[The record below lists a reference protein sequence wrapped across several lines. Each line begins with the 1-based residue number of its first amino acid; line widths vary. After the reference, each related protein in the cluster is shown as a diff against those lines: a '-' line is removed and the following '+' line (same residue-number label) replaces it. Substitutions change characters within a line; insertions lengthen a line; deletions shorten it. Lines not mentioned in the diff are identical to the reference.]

1 MIYIITGD
9 EEFLIKE
16 KSKEL
21 IDNLNQESQLNV
33 DHINGANINYQE
45 LLNQISNLS
54 LFDEKKISYIEN
66 FFSNFNKKNKKKD
79 IDNFYTSLKHLIQNT
94 ELIFVELP
102 KANYQNYRNETL
114 TKKNV
119 IFKQIPNEAQ
129 FFELNKISNF
139 QNNREVINWC
149 KKKCQKLDIQIEDD
163 ALKELVDLKN
173 NNLRALVNELNKLH
187 AYSDG
192 KKIEKSHVQLLTNE
206 WKEYN
211 IFPIIDSIVAGN
223 GHQVREQINTLILRG
238 EISRQEIM
246 YRIAKQTSEFLKVS
260 SVKNLSKNQIEKE
273 VGIHGYRLQKI
284 IEQVKK
290 EESQYLYNLRI
301 IEKYD
306 FQMKTGL
313 INEKIALDLII
324 SELN

>member
-21 IDNLNQESQLNV
+21 IDKLNQESQLNI

-79 IDNFYTSLKHLIQNT
+79 IDNFYASLKHLIQNT

-102 KANYQNYRNETL
+102 KVNYQNYRNETL

-260 SVKNLSKNQIEKE
+260 SVKNLTKNQIEKE

-313 INEKIALDLII
+313 INEKVALDLII

>member
-79 IDNFYTSLKHLIQNT
+79 IDNFYASLKHLIQNT

-102 KANYQNYRNETL
+102 KVNYQNYRNETL

-260 SVKNLSKNQIEKE
+260 SVKNLTKNQIEKE

-313 INEKIALDLII
+313 INEKVALDLII

>member
-33 DHINGANINYQE
+33 DYINGANINYQE

-79 IDNFYTSLKHLIQNT
+79 IDNFYASLKHLIQNT

-313 INEKIALDLII
+313 INEKVALDLII

>member
-1 MIYIITGD
+1 M
-9 EEFLIKE
+9 
-16 KSKEL
+16 
-21 IDNLNQESQLNV
+21 
-33 DHINGANINYQE
+33 
-45 LLNQISNLS
+45 
-54 LFDEKKISYIEN
+54 
-66 FFSNFNKKNKKKD
+66 
-79 IDNFYTSLKHLIQNT
+79 
-94 ELIFVELP
+94 
-102 KANYQNYRNETL
+102 
-114 TKKNV
+114 
-119 IFKQIPNEAQ
+119 
-129 FFELNKISNF
+129 
-139 QNNREVINWC
+139 
-149 KKKCQKLDIQIEDD
+149 DIQIEDD
-163 ALKELVDLKN
+163 ALIELVDLKN

-260 SVKNLSKNQIEKE
+260 SVKNLTKNQIEKE

-313 INEKIALDLII
+313 INEKVALDLII

>member
-16 KSKEL
+16 KAKEL

-33 DHINGANINYQE
+33 DHINGENINYQE

-79 IDNFYTSLKHLIQNT
+79 IGNFYASLKHLIHNT

-102 KANYQNYRNETL
+102 KVNYQNYRNETL
-114 TKKNV
+114 TKKNI
-119 IFKQIPNEAQ
+119 IFKQIPNETQ
-129 FFELNKISNF
+129 FFELNKINNF
-139 QNNREVINWC
+139 RNNREIINWC

-163 ALKELVDLKN
+163 ALIELVDLKN

-260 SVKNLSKNQIEKE
+260 SVKNLTKNQIEKE

>member
-16 KSKEL
+16 KAKEL

-33 DHINGANINYQE
+33 DHINGENINYQE

-79 IDNFYTSLKHLIQNT
+79 IDNFYASLKHLIHNT

-102 KANYQNYRNETL
+102 KVNYQNYRNETL
-114 TKKNV
+114 TKKNI
-119 IFKQIPNEAQ
+119 IFKQIPNETQ
-129 FFELNKISNF
+129 FFELNKINNF
-139 QNNREVINWC
+139 RNNREIINWC

-163 ALKELVDLKN
+163 ALIELVDLKN

-260 SVKNLSKNQIEKE
+260 SVKNLTKNQIEKE

-313 INEKIALDLII
+313 INEKVALDLII

>member
-16 KSKEL
+16 KAKEL

-33 DHINGANINYQE
+33 DHINGENINYQE

-79 IDNFYTSLKHLIQNT
+79 IDNFYASLKHLIQNT

-102 KANYQNYRNETL
+102 KVNYQNYRNETL

-139 QNNREVINWC
+139 QNNREIINWC

-163 ALKELVDLKN
+163 ALIELVDLKN

-260 SVKNLSKNQIEKE
+260 SVKNLTKNQIEKE

-313 INEKIALDLII
+313 INEKVALDLII

>member
-66 FFSNFNKKNKKKD
+66 FFSNFIKKNKKKD
-79 IDNFYTSLKHLIQNT
+79 IDNFYASLKHLIQNT

-313 INEKIALDLII
+313 INEKVALDLII

>member
-16 KSKEL
+16 KAKEL
-21 IDNLNQESQLNV
+21 VVNLQKDSQVNV
-33 DHINGANINYQE
+33 EYINGANITYQE
-45 LLNQISNLS
+45 LLNQISNVS
-54 LFDEKKISYIEN
+54 LFNEKKISYIEN
-66 FFSNFNKKNKKKD
+66 FFLNFNKKNKKND
-79 IDNFYTSLKHLIQNT
+79 INIFYENLNHLIHNA
-94 ELIFVELP
+94 ELIFIELP
-102 KANYQNYRNETL
+102 KESYRNYKNEIL
-114 TKKNV
+114 TQKNL

-129 FFELNKISNF
+129 FFELNKIKNF
-139 QNNREVINWC
+139 QNNREIIDWC
-149 KKKCQKLDIQIEDD
+149 KKKCQILKINIDDD
-163 ALKELVDLKN
+163 ALKELIKLKN
-173 NNLRALVNELNKLH
+173 NDLRSLMNELSKLNS
-187 AYSDG
+187 YSNG

-211 IFPIIDSIVAGN
+211 IFPIIDAIVSGN

-246 YRIAKQTSEFLKVS
+246 YRIAKQTSEFLKVA
-260 SVKNLSKNQIEKE
+260 SVKKLPKTQIEKS

-290 EESQYLYNLRI
+290 EEGQYLANLKI

-313 INEKIALDLII
+313 INEKTALDLII
-324 SELN
+324 SEVH

>member
-1 MIYIITGD
+1 M
-9 EEFLIKE
+9 
-16 KSKEL
+16 
-21 IDNLNQESQLNV
+21 
-33 DHINGANINYQE
+33 
-45 LLNQISNLS
+45 
-54 LFDEKKISYIEN
+54 
-66 FFSNFNKKNKKKD
+66 
-79 IDNFYTSLKHLIQNT
+79 
-94 ELIFVELP
+94 P

-246 YRIAKQTSEFLKVS
+246 YRIAKQTSEVLKVS

-313 INEKIALDLII
+313 INEKVALDLII